1 MRVIGLHLEAC
12 TQLKRTPRLYAG
24 TLATLSGK
32 QDILKESHHMTQ
44 RECISHHAACDCRE
58 QSYKDKIEALEAA
71 LKSAQDMYEM
81 SLDAAQAVYEL
92 AQESAAE
99 RELDAE
105 IRGAAWACDWYW
117 SRGLRHHGANPAQI
131 CFEARKKPG
140 I

>member
-1 MRVIGLHLEAC
+1 
-12 TQLKRTPRLYAG
+12 
-24 TLATLSGK
+24 
-32 QDILKESHHMTQ
+32 MTQ

-58 QSYKDKIEALEAA
+58 QAHKDKIEALEAA

-105 IRGAAWACDWYW
+105 IRGAAWACDWYLN
-117 SRGLRHHGANPAQI
+117 GMRHQGYSNGMRHQGPSPAQI
-131 CFEARKKPG
+131 CAEARKKPG